1 MHWIAMVTALQC
13 QPLWSPCLQGG
24 VLVLE
29 CLTWEMF
36 LNLYLNTLSEAVEM
50 AQWVRDLVANSEDLS
65 LTPRTELEGKK

>member
-1 MHWIAMVTALQC
+1 M
-13 QPLWSPCLQGG
+13 
-24 VLVLE
+24 LE